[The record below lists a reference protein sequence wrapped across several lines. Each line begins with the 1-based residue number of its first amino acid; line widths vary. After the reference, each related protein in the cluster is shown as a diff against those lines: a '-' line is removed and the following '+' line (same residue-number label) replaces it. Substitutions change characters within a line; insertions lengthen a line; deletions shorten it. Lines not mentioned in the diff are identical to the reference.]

1 MNAMRLYNKVV
12 NAMSIGR
19 KAVVLKD
26 ISRIDPISKS
36 TREILIS
43 IYYPSEPLDNKP
55 KYTTLFEPC
64 VPLAVD
70 MLCNMGVNRE
80 YISNLE
86 TGVFNNARINMTTKN
101 CPILFISPAF
111 GVVRDMYSFCVE
123 HLVKNGFVVI
133 TIGASHESIFSTFP
147 DGRFIQQS
155 QEISEIDSVD
165 IKYWKEL
172 LELRVEDIRYV
183 LSNVEEALDSVRG
196 LRTIVDINTMGIMG
210 HSLGGAAA
218 YEVLKGDKRV
228 KACIMLD
235 PSFHLITVNTD
246 ERGSAPLLV
255 VRQEKC
261 TSEELGNEVS
271 QELLPLLLK
280 GFNNLHKSSPVNS
293 AFIKLH
299 GADHMTFSD
308 IPIHYEDNGIELKHS
323 IINMYIC
330 AFFDE
335 HLKKKEYVFHE
346 LMTTKPNDGIDEIN
360 SNGMRFR

>member
-1 MNAMRLYNKVV
+1 
-12 NAMSIGR
+12 MSVGR
-19 KAVVLKD
+19 KVFVLKD
-26 ISRIDPISKS
+26 ISRIDPLSKS

-43 IYYPSEPLDNKP
+43 IYYPTEPLDNKP

-80 YISNLE
+80 YISHLD
-86 TGVFNNARINMTTKN
+86 TGVYNNARINMTVKN
-101 CPILFISPAF
+101 CPILFIAPAF
-111 GVVRDMYSFCVE
+111 GLVRDMYSFCVE

-133 TIGASHESIFSTFP
+133 TIGATHEFIFTIFP

-183 LSNVEEALDSVRG
+183 LSNVEEALDSVRD
-196 LRTIVDINTMGIMG
+196 LRTIVDMNEMGIVG

-218 YEVLKGDKRV
+218 YEVLTRDKRV
-228 KACIMLD
+228 KAGILLD
-235 PSFHLITVNTD
+235 PSFHLITVNTE
-246 ERGSAPLLV
+246 ERRSAPLLV

-261 TSEELGNEVS
+261 SSEELENEVS
-271 QELLPLLLK
+271 QKLLPLLLT
-280 GFNNLHKSSPVNS
+280 GFDKLHKLGGVNS
-293 AFIKLH
+293 SFIKLH

-330 AFFDE
+330 AFLDE
-335 HLKKKEYVFHE
+335 HLKKKEYEFHE
-346 LMTTKPNDGIDEIN
+346 LMANNKFSDGIDEIN